1 MGLIRKAFWVAVTIV
16 FTFLFTVLFE
26 NGPID
31 YMKSIEKD
39 MKSLKDLVKP
49 VERKKDTSDKLPPH

>member
-1 MGLIRKAFWVAVTIV
+1 MGLIRKVFWVAVTIV

>member
-1 MGLIRKAFWVAVTIV
+1 MGLIRKIFWGVVTLV

-31 YMKSIEKD
+31 YMKSVEKD
-39 MKSLKDLVKP
+39 IKSLKELVKP
-49 VERKKDTSDKLPPH
+49 VERKKDQSDKLPPR

>member
-1 MGLIRKAFWVAVTIV
+1 MGLIRKTFWVVVTVI

-31 YMKSIEKD
+31 YIKSVEKD
-39 MKSLKDLVKP
+39 IKSLKELVKP
-49 VERKKDTSDKLPPH
+49 VERKKDTSDKVVPH

>member
-1 MGLIRKAFWVAVTIV
+1 MGLIRKAFWVVITVI

-31 YMKSIEKD
+31 YMKSVEKD
-39 MKSLKDLVKP
+39 IKSLKDLVKP